1 MPAGERLRPD
11 PNLRPFAS
19 MGTHPHHE
27 IADLV
32 RAPGELSFLARIG
45 EREQRVW
52 LRTASDVV
60 PTADPAL
67 CACVMPAMRYG
78 GTLSMREPVSPRI
91 LRNQREFQAIQ
102 RVWVHERQVG
112 EPALDEVDVIAP
124 TRPPEPN
131 PAATGRV
138 AAFFSG
144 GVDSWATI
152 LDNPDVTDL
161 IFVRGFDLMLD
172 TERHA
177 NLVDEVE
184 TRLLEAARAVGLS
197 IHVVE
202 TNLRQLVDPLL
213 PWDVVYGCALDTV
226 ALFLAPLFE
235 RVLFAGDM
243 DHEGQS
249 PIGSS
254 RMVDQLWSSEQLEIV
269 PASGRYNR
277 VDRLRLIVDHPVVR
291 QTLRVCWENPDGA
304 YNCGSCRKCLM
315 TLIML
320 EAIGARA
327 AIRTF
332 PPGLDLEAIAA
343 TSVKQIFHLTLW
355 EDVLDAVR
363 AAHRSDL
370 EPAVEAA
377 VAAGKRKLGLPVGYR
392 RRNVPGPPPT
402 VRIAVIV
409 PVWRQA
415 RYLAGAV
422 RSALAQEIDTGVGV
436 IIVNDGCPDPESD
449 RIAQVLR
456 DAHPDRVAYLRQ
468 PNRGVSA
475 ARNAGI
481 RLAFLALASGR
492 GGLPAR
498 RRQPALTPHAGR
510 AAGDPRGAT
519 GRGLGLSRA
528 RVLRRRRRCLEPAR
542 ALPRLQPALRQP
554 DRCRQ
559 PGPALRL
566 RRRDR
571 VRRDD
576 DRRLRGLGVLP
587 PSRVGGLP
595 RRPGGTL
602 RLPLQEARRLD
613 ARTARA
619 RSETIEAGLR
629 ERHPAAYRAES
640 LARMEHA
647 EAPRFGLVCCDR
659 DEVMLTAAC
668 DLEPHRMALREFL
681 RPRRRGGGVT
691 PLEAHVPAIAV
702 VTTGEALEWLA
713 AEGLLAETLLRL
725 QAELRRHP
733 SVGLRIERE
742 PGLLR
747 FPRRQGD
754 APPGPAALALRTH
767 TLAEVVL
774 AELPL
779 QAGRFLTVSA
789 GRNRP
794 PAPLSEALCE
804 AAMARMRPPAHA
816 AEPLL
821 PKGSPAQFLEHLHV
835 DLQETTL
842 PWSGAWEE
850 ARAGERAAA

>member
-1 MPAGERLRPD
+1 
-11 PNLRPFAS
+11 

-481 RLAFLALASGR
+481 RLAFSRWPQVEAVFPLDADNLLSPHTLAALRETLAERPDAAWASPALEFFGAEDGAWSPPEPFLVYSQLFDNQTDVGSLVRRSVFAAGIEFDETMTDGFEDWEFFLRAGLAGFRGAQAGR
-492 GGLPAR
+492 CGFRYR
-498 RRQPALTPHAGR
+498 RRAGSM
-510 AAGDPRGAT
+510 
-519 GRGLGLSRA
+519 LA
-528 RVLRRRRRCLEPAR
+528 R
-542 ALPRLQPALRQP
+542 
-554 DRCRQ
+554 
-559 PGPALRL
+559 
-566 RRRDR
+566 
-571 VRRDD
+571 
-576 DRRLRGLGVLP
+576 
-587 PSRVGGLP
+587 
-595 RRPGGTL
+595 
-602 RLPLQEARRLD
+602 
-613 ARTARA
+613 ARA